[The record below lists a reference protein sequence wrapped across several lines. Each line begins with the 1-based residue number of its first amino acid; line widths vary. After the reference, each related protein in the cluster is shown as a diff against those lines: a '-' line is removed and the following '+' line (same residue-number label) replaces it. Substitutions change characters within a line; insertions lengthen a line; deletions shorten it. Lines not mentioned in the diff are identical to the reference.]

1 MSKCLHA
8 VSRQASSS
16 SWFASGLWV
25 FQAIFSSDSQC
36 ELGKKK
42 KKKNPSV
49 HYVFS
54 TLIAA
59 AARKPEATEQS
70 SSLIGTN
77 IIMGPFFH
85 LSCEIQS
92 IVVEV
97 RSKGHYG

>member
-1 MSKCLHA
+1 MQFQDRHRRAVGLHPDCGFFK
-8 VSRQASSS
+8 R
-16 SWFASGLWV
+16 F
-25 FQAIFSSDSQC
+25 FQAILSVNWV
-36 ELGKKK
+36 KK